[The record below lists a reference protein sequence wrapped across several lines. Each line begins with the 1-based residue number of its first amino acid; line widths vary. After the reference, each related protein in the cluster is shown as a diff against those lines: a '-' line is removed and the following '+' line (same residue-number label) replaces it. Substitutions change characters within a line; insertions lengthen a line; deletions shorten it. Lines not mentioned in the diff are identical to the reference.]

1 MKATRPPTA
10 RIAGSNHRAGAA
22 GRQRARPATI
32 QRSLR
37 QPSLRSQLN
46 QIRLWVRQGRT
57 DAWIAHKLDISVEQL
72 EQFKRDHLSEPE
84 PAPPESAPE
93 AREEVE
99 VHEQVEAPEQDEEDE
114 DGEPEAEAEA
124 EPEPETQPSE
134 RARRRRRGRRGG
146 RRRTGTRSTASYEG
160 TFDHGGE
167 GYGLWLDPAVADSQV
182 YAEHWAGH
190 RAVTV
195 TVDAD
200 SITIRRIDDNA
211 ENTEDDAAEPLEP

>member
-1 MKATRPPTA
+1 
-10 RIAGSNHRAGAA
+10 
-22 GRQRARPATI
+22 
-32 QRSLR
+32 
-37 QPSLRSQLN
+37 
-46 QIRLWVRQGRT
+46 VRQGRT

-114 DGEPEAEAEA
+114 DGEPEVEA
-124 EPEPETQPSE
+124 EPDPETQPSE